1 MSKINKQKKYSSP
14 KKVQEPI
21 GTRIVKA
28 VFEEK
33 KISERIFGYISYDIS
48 FVKATYAGKT
58 QRPAKITSLEKGIVG
73 ILLVDE
79 TASFEKIGLI
89 LGLDVVNDKAEQ
101 SILRTAIE
109 TLRGFNAI
117 EGDDSC
123 MALTDA
129 GRTYADKGERPDT
142 YTKSFDIYVD
152 KNHLSW
158 LNIKNCIG
166 DNLSKIDKIN
176 TPCENLNLSLEE
188 IKKFAECQA
197 QDVHFPQNRYLLES
211 AIWSEGH
218 EANYKVFVCFVQNVA
233 NSEDVRAFVYDENS
247 ESLNGL
253 IAEHINNDE
262 ALKSELLSNC
272 IRLEC
277 ENSEKTTILEGEAIE
292 TAKAEISE
300 ELKQAEQR
308 IIEEESGERFID
320 SEEEQVSKEKN
331 ELSVDNTESVTI
343 QQKSRLRKK
352 ALYDSLSFE
361 IELRKI
367 FTEDNPDEIWLISPW
382 IRGINEKRKHSV
394 FIEERGPI
402 IESFLKDETKRVY
415 VAYSAPQCDHFGQIK
430 LDSNGKPL
438 LNIDEDVKNM
448 IETLEK
454 QYSNFF
460 FVELPEFHEKN
471 VFEIKGSQTILFSG
485 SFNVLSFSVSKGQT
499 HVRREEM
506 TLAHHSAA
514 KKKYESFR
522 MEFAE
527 IYASKILKEIESLDT
542 TSLNYYKNE
551 RLDYFLGI
559 DDQEIHKLFSPIED
573 LLEEKTLGFLKEN
586 LDKRLTKIDQE
597 LVAAFNMGGLNTKDK
612 KMYKSYLESI
622 SKELTSNAID
632 EPSTLEL
639 LHNNQK
645 LLDVIPD
652 KKIFPGKTQRNTGTS
667 YQHKVPKTISV
678 PSVSESVSISE
689 IKGLVSDAMNGT
701 QGARLTMESVSI
713 AKKMCSPTTLS
724 LENANK
730 LFKVLAGAN
739 VLACAIKFHIEKK
752 MGLADVHNS
761 LRRVIKKCEDFDNLS
776 IIYNDPQKRI
786 IFDLEGVQF
795 QFEKFDVNEELM
807 DIINAH
813 KNRVT
818 RWDGSKTFMYSS
830 EILDI
835 AKKYEIE

>member
-1 MSKINKQKKYSSP
+1 MSKINKQKKYSFK

-21 GTRIVKA
+21 GTRIAKA

-48 FVKATYAGKT
+48 FVKATYVGKT

-166 DNLSKIDKIN
+166 DNLSKINEIN

-188 IKKFAECQA
+188 IKQFAECQA

-218 EANYKVFVCFVQNVA
+218 EANYKVYVCFVQSIA
-233 NSEDVRAFVYDENS
+233 SSEDVRAFVYDENS
-247 ESLNGL
+247 NALNP
-253 IAEHINNDE
+253 IMSEQINSNPDLL
-262 ALKSELLSNC
+262 AELLENC
-272 IRLEC
+272 IKFEC
-277 ENSEKTTILEGEAIE
+277 EIDEETIVLEGDDVE
-292 TAKAEISE
+292 TAKSEISE
-300 ELKQAEQR
+300 EIKEAEKQLVL
-308 IIEEESGERFID
+308 EEENAQNAPLSDKQDVSSPSTNLTTDKER
-320 SEEEQVSKEKN
+320 
-331 ELSVDNTESVTI
+331 LH
-343 QQKSRLRKK
+343 KK

-361 IELRKI
+361 LELQKI
-367 FTEDNPDEIWLISPW
+367 FNEDDPDEIWLISPW
-382 IRGINEKRKHSV
+382 IRKGAFMHD
-394 FIEERGPI
+394 RGPL
-402 IESFLKDETKRVY
+402 IENFLKDENKRVFI
-415 VAYSAPQCDHFGQIK
+415 AYSEPALNNEGKPMMDEEVEPGIK
-430 LDSNGKPL
+430 LL
-438 LNIDEDVKNM
+438 DE
-448 IETLEK
+448 
-454 QYSNFF
+454 QYPNFF
-460 FVELPEFHEKN
+460 YVQLPEFHLKN
-471 VFEIKGSQTILFSG
+471 VIEVKGDQKILFSG
-485 SFNVLSFSVSKGQT
+485 SFNVLSFSVSEEQK

-506 TLAHHSAA
+506 TLAHHTIA
-514 KKKYESFR
+514 KNKYSDFQL
-522 MEFAE
+522 EFAE
-527 IYASKILKEIESLDT
+527 IYASRIRKEIENLEV
-542 TSLNYYKNE
+542 TSLSNYKNE
-551 RLDYFLGI
+551 RLDYFLNI
-559 DDQEIHKLFSPIED
+559 DNPEVHKLFSPIED
-573 LLEEKTLGFLKEN
+573 LLEEKTLGCLKEE
-586 LDKRLTKIDQE
+586 LYKKLAKIGQE
-597 LVAAFNMGGLNTKDK
+597 LVAASNMGGLNMKDK
-612 KMYKSYLESI
+612 KRYKTSLESI
-622 SKELTSNAID
+622 SKELSSNSID
-632 EPSTLEL
+632 DPSTLEL
-639 LHNNQK
+639 LDNNQK
-645 LLDVIPD
+645 LLYVIPD

-667 YQHKVPKTISV
+667 YQHKVPKTVSV

-689 IKGLVSDAMNGT
+689 IKGLVFDAMNGT

-724 LENANK
+724 LENADK

-776 IIYNDPQKRI
+776 IIYDDPQKRI

-807 DIINAH
+807 EIINAH
-813 KNRVT
+813 KSRVT

>member
-1 MSKINKQKKYSSP
+1 MSKIKKQNNTAP
-14 KKVQEPI
+14 KKAQEPI
-21 GTRIVKA
+21 GSRIAKA

-33 KISERIFGYISYDIS
+33 KISERIFGYISYDIN

-58 QRPAKITSLEKGIVG
+58 QRPAKITSIEKGIVG

-79 TASFEKIGLI
+79 TSSFDKIGLI
-89 LGLDVVNDKAEQ
+89 LGLDVINDKAEQ

-129 GRTYADKGERPDT
+129 GRTYAEKGERPDT
-142 YTKSFDIYVD
+142 YSKAFDIYVD
-152 KNHLSW
+152 KSHMSW

-166 DNLSKIDKIN
+166 DNLLKINEIN

-188 IKKFAECQA
+188 IKQFAECQA

-218 EANYKVFVCFVQNVA
+218 EASYKVYVCFVQSIA
-233 NSEDVRAFVYDENS
+233 SSEDVRAFVFDENS
-247 ESLNGL
+247 NALNP
-253 IAEHINNDE
+253 IMSEQINSNPDLL
-262 ALKSELLSNC
+262 AELLENC
-272 IRLEC
+272 IKFEC
-277 ENSEKTTILEGEAIE
+277 EIDEETIILEGDDVE
-292 TAKAEISE
+292 TAKSEISE
-300 ELKQAEQR
+300 EIKEAEKQLVL
-308 IIEEESGERFID
+308 EEENAKNAPLSDKQDVSSPSTNLSTDKER
-320 SEEEQVSKEKN
+320 
-331 ELSVDNTESVTI
+331 LH
-343 QQKSRLRKK
+343 KK

-361 IELRKI
+361 LELQKI
-367 FTEDNPDEIWLISPW
+367 FNEDDPDEIWLISPW
-382 IRGINEKRKHSV
+382 IRKGAFVHD
-394 FIEERGPI
+394 RGPL
-402 IESFLKDETKRVY
+402 IENFLKDENKRVFI
-415 VAYSAPQCDHFGQIK
+415 AYSEPALNND
-430 LDSNGKPL
+430 GKPMM
-438 LNIDEDVKNM
+438 DEEVEPGIIQLD
-448 IETLEK
+448 E
-454 QYSNFF
+454 QYPNFF
-460 FVELPEFHEKN
+460 YVQLPEFHLKN
-471 VFEIKGSQTILFSG
+471 VIEVKGDQKVLFSG
-485 SFNVLSFSVSKGQT
+485 SFNVLSFSVSEQQK

-506 TLAHHSAA
+506 TLAHHTVA
-514 KKKYESFR
+514 KNKYADFQL
-522 MEFAE
+522 EFAE
-527 IYASKILKEIESLDT
+527 IYASRIMKEIESLDT
-542 TSLNYYKNE
+542 ASLNNYKNE

-559 DDQEIHKLFSPIED
+559 DNQEIHKLFSPIED
-573 LLEEKTLGFLKEN
+573 LLEEKTLGSIKEN
-586 LDKRLTKIDQE
+586 LYKQLTKIGQE
-597 LVAAFNMGGLNTKDK
+597 LVAASNMGGLNAKDK
-612 KMYKSYLESI
+612 KKYKSALESI
-622 SKELTSNAID
+622 SKELTTNAID
-632 EPSTLEL
+632 DPSTLEL
-639 LHNNQK
+639 LDNNQK

-667 YQHKVPKTISV
+667 YQPKAPKSVPV

-713 AKKMCSPTTLS
+713 AKKMSSPTNLS
-724 LENANK
+724 LENADK

-776 IIYNDPQKRI
+776 IIYNEPQKRI

-795 QFEKFDVNEELM
+795 QFEKFDVNGELM
-807 DIINAH
+807 EIINAH
-813 KNRVT
+813 ENRVT

-835 AKKYEIE
+835 ATKYEIE

>member
-1 MSKINKQKKYSSP
+1 MSKIKKQNNTAP
-14 KKVQEPI
+14 KKAQEPI
-21 GTRIVKA
+21 GSRIAKA

-33 KISERIFGYISYDIS
+33 KISERIFGYISYDIN

-58 QRPAKITSLEKGIVG
+58 QRPAKITSIEKGIVG

-79 TASFEKIGLI
+79 TSSFDKIGLI
-89 LGLDVVNDKAEQ
+89 LGLDVINDKAEQ

-129 GRTYADKGERPDT
+129 GRTYAEKGERPDT
-142 YTKSFDIYVD
+142 YSKAFDIYVD
-152 KNHLSW
+152 KSHMSW

-166 DNLSKIDKIN
+166 DNLLKINEIN

-188 IKKFAECQA
+188 IKQFAECQA

-218 EANYKVFVCFVQNVA
+218 EASYKVYVCFVQSIA
-233 NSEDVRAFVYDENS
+233 SSEDVRAFVFDENS
-247 ESLNGL
+247 NALNP
-253 IAEHINNDE
+253 IMSEQINSNPDLL
-262 ALKSELLSNC
+262 AELLENC
-272 IRLEC
+272 IKFEC
-277 ENSEKTTILEGEAIE
+277 EIDEETIILEGDDVE
-292 TAKAEISE
+292 TAKSEISE
-300 ELKQAEQR
+300 EIKEAEKQLVL
-308 IIEEESGERFID
+308 EEENAKNASLSDKQDVSSPSTNLSTDKER
-320 SEEEQVSKEKN
+320 
-331 ELSVDNTESVTI
+331 LH
-343 QQKSRLRKK
+343 KK

-361 IELRKI
+361 LELQKI
-367 FTEDNPDEIWLISPW
+367 FNEDDPDEIWLISPW
-382 IRGINEKRKHSV
+382 IRKGAFVHD
-394 FIEERGPI
+394 RGPL
-402 IESFLKDETKRVY
+402 IENFLKDENKRVFI
-415 VAYSAPQCDHFGQIK
+415 AYSEPALNND
-430 LDSNGKPL
+430 GKPMM
-438 LNIDEDVKNM
+438 DEEVEPGIIQLD
-448 IETLEK
+448 E
-454 QYSNFF
+454 QYPNFF
-460 FVELPEFHEKN
+460 YVQLPEFHLKN
-471 VFEIKGSQTILFSG
+471 VIEVKGDQKVLFSG
-485 SFNVLSFSVSKGQT
+485 SFNVLSFSVSEQQK

-506 TLAHHSAA
+506 TLAHHTVA
-514 KKKYESFR
+514 KNKYADFQL
-522 MEFAE
+522 EFAE
-527 IYASKILKEIESLDT
+527 IYASRIMKEIESLDT
-542 TSLNYYKNE
+542 ASLNNYKNE

-559 DDQEIHKLFSPIED
+559 DNQEIHKLFSPIED
-573 LLEEKTLGFLKEN
+573 LLEEKTLGSIKEN
-586 LDKRLTKIDQE
+586 LYKQLTKIGQE
-597 LVAAFNMGGLNTKDK
+597 LVAASNMGGLNAKDK
-612 KMYKSYLESI
+612 KKYKSALESI
-622 SKELTSNAID
+622 SKELTTNAID
-632 EPSTLEL
+632 DPSTLEL
-639 LHNNQK
+639 LDNNQK

-667 YQHKVPKTISV
+667 YQPKAPKSVPL

-713 AKKMCSPTTLS
+713 AKKMSSPTNLS
-724 LENANK
+724 LENADK

-776 IIYNDPQKRI
+776 IIYNEPQKRI

-795 QFEKFDVNEELM
+795 QFEKFDVNGELM
-807 DIINAH
+807 EIINAH
-813 KNRVT
+813 ENRVT

-835 AKKYEIE
+835 ATKYEIE

>member
-1 MSKINKQKKYSSP
+1 MSKIKKQNNIVP
-14 KKVQEPI
+14 KKAQEPI
-21 GTRIVKA
+21 GSRIAKA

-33 KISERIFGYISYDIS
+33 KISERIFGYISYDIN

-58 QRPAKITSLEKGIVG
+58 QRPAKITSIEKGIVG

-79 TASFEKIGLI
+79 TSSFDKIGLI
-89 LGLDVVNDKAEQ
+89 LGLDVINDKAEQ

-129 GRTYADKGERPDT
+129 GRTYAEKGERPDT
-142 YTKSFDIYVD
+142 YSKAFDIYVD
-152 KNHLSW
+152 KSHMSW

-166 DNLSKIDKIN
+166 DNLLNINEIN

-188 IKKFAECQA
+188 IRQFAECQA

-218 EANYKVFVCFVQNVA
+218 EASYKVYVCFVQSIA
-233 NSEDVRAFVYDENS
+233 SSEDVRAFVFDENS
-247 ESLNGL
+247 NALNP
-253 IAEHINNDE
+253 IMSEQINSNPDLL
-262 ALKSELLSNC
+262 AELLENC
-272 IRLEC
+272 IKFEC
-277 ENSEKTTILEGEAIE
+277 EIDEETIVLEGDDVE
-292 TAKAEISE
+292 TAKSKISE
-300 ELKQAEQR
+300 EIKEAEKQLVL
-308 IIEEESGERFID
+308 EEENAKNAPLSDKQDVSSPSTNLSTDKER
-320 SEEEQVSKEKN
+320 
-331 ELSVDNTESVTI
+331 LH
-343 QQKSRLRKK
+343 KK

-361 IELRKI
+361 LELQKI
-367 FTEDNPDEIWLISPW
+367 FNEDDPDEIWLISPW
-382 IRGINEKRKHSV
+382 IRKGAFMHD
-394 FIEERGPI
+394 RGPL
-402 IESFLKDETKRVY
+402 IENFLKDENKRVFI
-415 VAYSAPQCDHFGQIK
+415 AYSEPALNND
-430 LDSNGKPL
+430 GKPMM
-438 LNIDEDVKNM
+438 DEEVEPGIIQLD
-448 IETLEK
+448 E
-454 QYSNFF
+454 QYPNFF
-460 FVELPEFHEKN
+460 YVQLPEFHLKN
-471 VFEIKGSQTILFSG
+471 VIEVKGDQKVLFSG
-485 SFNVLSFSVSKGQT
+485 SFNVLSFSVSEQQK

-506 TLAHHSAA
+506 TLAHHTVA
-514 KKKYESFR
+514 KNKYADFQL
-522 MEFAE
+522 EFAE
-527 IYASKILKEIESLDT
+527 IYASRIMKEIESLDT
-542 TSLNYYKNE
+542 ASLNNYKNE

-559 DDQEIHKLFSPIED
+559 DNQEIHKLFSPIED
-573 LLEEKTLGFLKEN
+573 LLEEKALGCIKEN
-586 LDKRLTKIDQE
+586 LYKQLTKIGQE
-597 LVAAFNMGGLNTKDK
+597 LVAASNMGGLNAKDK
-612 KMYKSYLESI
+612 KKYKSALESI
-622 SKELTSNAID
+622 SKELTTNAID
-632 EPSTLEL
+632 DPSTLEL
-639 LHNNQK
+639 LDNNQK

-667 YQHKVPKTISV
+667 YQPKAPKSVPV

-713 AKKMCSPTTLS
+713 AKKMSSPTNLS
-724 LENANK
+724 LENADK

-776 IIYNDPQKRI
+776 IIYNVPLKRI

-807 DIINAH
+807 EIINAH
-813 KNRVT
+813 NNRVT

-835 AKKYEIE
+835 AQKYEIE